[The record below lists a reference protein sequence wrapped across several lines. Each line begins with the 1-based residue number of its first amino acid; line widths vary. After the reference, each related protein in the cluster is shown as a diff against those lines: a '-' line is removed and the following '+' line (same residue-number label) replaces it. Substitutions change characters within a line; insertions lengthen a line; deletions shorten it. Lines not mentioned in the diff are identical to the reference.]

1 VNIGVYDVN
10 TNQIVNHW
18 NGVSD
23 IERKD
28 LEVHFLH
35 EGVPKSFYA
44 RQDNYLIV
52 DSSITLY
59 EGMEVTAELL
69 NQDQKERLFKTVIE
83 QMRDELRIMQETIN
97 FTLGL

>member
-1 VNIGVYDVN
+1 MNIGVYDVN

-52 DSSITLY
+52 DGATSLY
-59 EGMEVTAELL
+59 DGMEVTSDLL
-69 NQDQKERLFKTVIE
+69 SQDQKALFKTKDIAQIQE
-83 QMRDELRIMQETIN
+83 ELRVMQETIN
-97 FTLGL
+97 FLLGI

>member
-1 VNIGVYDVN
+1 MNIGVYDVN

-69 NQDQKERLFKTVIE
+69 NQDQKERLFKTDIE
-83 QMRDELRIMQETIN
+83 QIRDELRIMQETIN